1 MKQMKIKNI
10 IPLFYLVWRHM
21 PLLSLAWLTIP
32 IVLGMLVVPGLA
44 AQRELVDLFVHE
56 SAADPVGRQMNEW
69 IGLVWAPLAIFTTVS
84 LIRVSLSAL
93 HNIIDAKFRDQATMK
108 IQAEVH
114 HKAVSVPLEMME
126 QTEYYDLLQRAKS
139 VAGTD
144 LFGVLQNVIAF
155 LRLLFE
161 LIGLMLVAWLAHPVI
176 GFLLVVV
183 FMISFVIRLESDLV
197 VRKQN
202 RDLTRSGRQSDY
214 LKEELTKPETV
225 REMRIFGSLEYLTDK
240 WSGMMRDSLSLR
252 MGARRREI
260 KRGMLVSTVQILGL
274 IGTVTWM
281 LSQLKSGDFTAGTFV
296 IVFLAIRQAYGIS
309 GRMAFPIGK
318 IVIQS
323 DKVNDLA
330 DYLSMKQ
337 KSDSQD
343 TGPLANE
350 QLKLGRIIFN
360 NVNFQYLNSNL
371 NVLRDINLRLN
382 PGETVALVGENGAG
396 KSTLVKLLLGL
407 YHPTSGSVTW
417 DGIDYKRLDYSMLRR
432 SSSAVFQEFVRYE
445 STLRDNVGFGATA
458 FLHDDSAINHALE
471 AGGLAD
477 VEQFEGGLETSIGL
491 LSAGGRELS
500 GGQWQR
506 LAIARAAIRNAGLL
520 VLDEPTSA
528 IDPVHETELYRSFQA
543 LAAGK
548 TVLFVSHRLGW
559 ARYADRIVVLKGG
572 EIVEEG
578 DHESLM
584 AANGVYAAMFHA
596 QASWYQEA

>member
-1 MKQMKIKNI
+1 MNIKKI

-56 SAADPVGRQMNEW
+56 SAADPVGRQMSEW
-69 IGLVWAPLAIFTTVS
+69 IGHAWEPLAIFTAVS
-84 LIRVSLSAL
+84 LFRVGLSAL
-93 HNIIDAKFRDQATMK
+93 HNIIDAQFRDQATMK
-108 IQAEVH
+108 IQAAVY

-155 LRLLFE
+155 LRLFFE
-161 LIGLMLVAWLAHPVI
+161 LIGLILVAWFAHPVI
-176 GFLLVVV
+176 GFVLVVV
-183 FMISFVIRLESDLV
+183 FIISFVIRLESDLV

-225 REMRIFGSLEYLTDK
+225 REMRLFGSLEYLTDK
-240 WSGMMRDSLSLR
+240 WSSMMRDSLSLR

-260 KRGMLVSTVQILGL
+260 KRGMLVSTVQIIGL
-274 IGTVTWM
+274 FGTVTWM
-281 LSQLKSGDFTAGTFV
+281 LSQLKSGNFTAGTFV
-296 IVFLAIRQAYGIS
+296 IVFLAMRQAYGIS

-323 DKVNDLA
+323 DKINDLA
-330 DYLSMKQ
+330 VYLSMNQ
-337 KSDSQD
+337 KSDSR
-343 TGPLANE
+343 GAAPLANE
-350 QLKLGRIIFN
+350 PLKPGKIIIN
-360 NVNFQYLNSNL
+360 NVNYRYLNSNEY
-371 NVLRDINLRLN
+371 VLRDINLRLN

-407 YHPTSGSVTW
+407 YEPTSGSVTW
-417 DGIDYKRLDYSMLRR
+417 DGIDYKHLDCSRLRR
-432 SSSAVFQEFVRYE
+432 SSSAVFQDYVRYE
-445 STLRDNVGFGATA
+445 TTLRDNVGFGATA
-458 FLHDDSAINHALE
+458 FLHNDSAINHALE
-471 AGGLAD
+471 AGGLVD
-477 VEQFEGGLETSIGL
+477 LNHFEGGLETSLGL

-578 DHESLM
+578 DHGSLM
-584 AANGVYAAMFHA
+584 AADGVYAVMFQA
-596 QASWYQEA
+596 QASLYQEA